1 MARKLLL
8 VSPAFQGYWQA
19 ITAALSAQGWDVDVH
34 IYDQPGPSYA
44 RAANALA
51 HRSPSRAVTALVDD
65 HLSDLAVSHLRSTKP
80 DAILVVR
87 GDQLSSRWWSAAA
100 DAQVPLI
107 TWAYDELRRMRS
119 DFVSNAGV
127 GTIATYAKP
136 DADSLADAGI
146 DSFYLPNAFD
156 TYSRVEHHTFRATTF
171 IGARYE
177 NREAMLLALHHA
189 GVPVVAFGKTWSSR
203 LVDRVRT
210 RQFTPLPFTTLP
222 NVSRAQAYGVM
233 AGSDATLNSHW
244 DQEGFTMRTFE
255 ASGVGG
261 VQIIDR
267 SDVDEFYEPGKEVL
281 VYESEDHLIDLCS
294 RISRGALAT
303 TSLRNA
309 AQKRTFA
316 EHTFDH
322 RIRVLLEHL

>member
-19 ITAALSAQGWDVDVH
+19 ITAALNAQGWDVDVH
-34 IYDQPGPSYA
+34 IYDQPGPAYA

-51 HRSPSRAVTALVDD
+51 HRSPSRTVTALIDR
-65 HLSDLAVSHLRSTKP
+65 HLSDLAISRLRATKP
-80 DAILVVR
+80 DAVLVVR
-87 GDQLSSRWWSAAA
+87 GDQLSSSWWSAAA
-100 DAQVPLI
+100 EARVPLV

-119 DFVSNAGV
+119 DFVSHARV
-127 GTIATYAKP
+127 GTIATYSKP
-136 DADSLADAGI
+136 DADRLAAAGVE
-146 DSFYLPNAFD
+146 SFYLPNAFD
-156 TYSRVEHHTFRATTF
+156 TYSPVEHRAFRATTF
-171 IGARYE
+171 IGARYA
-177 NREAMLLALHHA
+177 NREEMLLALHRA

-203 LVDRVRT
+203 LVDQART
-210 RQFTPLPFTTLP
+210 RQFAPLPFTTLP
-222 NVSRAQAYGVM
+222 NVSRAEAYGVM

-261 VQIIDR
+261 VQLIDR
-267 SDVDEFYEPGKEVL
+267 SDVAEFYEPGSEVL
-281 VYESEDHLIDLCS
+281 VYDSEDHLIELCS

-303 TSLRNA
+303 SAIRDA
-309 AQKRTFA
+309 AQKRTAA

-322 RIRVLLEHL
+322 RVRILLEHL